1 MQIIIA
7 RSTVNKIADQT
18 QEITNTV
25 ISAMGEKPL
34 TVKMAEA
41 SVEVTNLKNIS
52 VNQVGDRVIVDIND
66 EIFFRHMSLYIK
78 LVTMV
83 MPFVGM
89 LKMVG
94 NMLKAETRSL
104 VEFIEE
110 EKENSGESS
119 SNVKAAQTQEDP
131 QQVHSEPTDDNLNVG
146 KEPVL
151 GAPAVSREEMG
162 DTLVIHRWVI
172 TSMSPSGRSIQLW
185 RPGPGNTEITTNQ
198 VFSDGKFENEKFTL
212 V

>member
-1 MQIIIA
+1 MKIIIA
-7 RSTVNKIADQT
+7 RSTVNKIASQS

-25 ISAMGEKPL
+25 ISAMGEKPITHKMDEL
-34 TVKMAEA
+34 IVKV
-41 SVEVTNLKNIS
+41 SNKKNIS
-52 VNQVGDRVIVDIND
+52 VDEFNGDVVVDIND
-66 EIFFRHMSLYIK
+66 EIFFRYMSLYIK
-78 LVTMV
+78 LVTMI

-94 NMLKAETRSL
+94 NMMKAETRSL

-131 QQVHSEPTDDNLNVG
+131 QQVHIEPTNDNLNVG